1 MPSYTELSRVLED
14 LPELLRPA
22 IEKYRDEAED
32 LRRLPDELLD
42 HLRTNGAFR
51 FNTPRELGGL
61 ELPLAT
67 TMALIERLARI
78 DGSVAWIV
86 WNLNA
91 GFGAAF
97 LGDAVV
103 ERVWTGGPDPLIA
116 HSSQPGRL
124 VPGENGFRL
133 SGKWNLVSGVDSA
146 QWLGLLALV
155 LDGGQPRMTDAGPD
169 WRFCMVPR
177 SSVTVQDTWHATG
190 MRGTNSNTVIAQD
203 VPVAVDMTVAPDAK
217 ARIDRPL
224 YRVPVINQITSGGA
238 AVVLGMARAAI
249 DEVAALSRGKAGPD
263 GVPLARQ
270 GRIQAAL
277 GQASAR
283 VDAAL
288 ALLLTTLG
296 GLDAAAAE
304 GRPATEKERG
314 AVRGALPHAGET
326 ARAVLTC
333 MYELGGSTALYESS
347 RLGRLFR
354 DGHAAAQHAVLSAA
368 HYELA
373 GRTVI
378 GIPANDPTL

>member
-1 MPSYTELSRVLED
+1 MLSYPQISHAPED
-14 LPELLRPA
+14 LPELLRPV
-22 IEKYRDEAED
+22 IERYRDEAED

-42 HLRTNGAFR
+42 HLRANGAFR
-51 FNTPRELGGL
+51 LNTPRELGGF

-78 DGSVAWIV
+78 DGPAAWIV

-97 LGDAVV
+97 LSEASV
-103 ERVWTGGPDPLIA
+103 EQIYAGGSDPLIA
-116 HSSQPGRL
+116 HSSQPGAL
-124 VPGENGFRL
+124 IPSENGFRL
-133 SGKWNLVSGVDSA
+133 SGEWKLVSGVDSA

-155 LDGGQPRMTDAGPD
+155 LDGGQPRMTETGPD
-169 WRFCMVPR
+169 WRFCLVPR
-177 SSVTVQDTWHATG
+177 SSVMVQDTWHATG
-190 MRGTNSNTVIAQD
+190 MRGTNSNTVIAND
-203 VPVAVDMTVAPDAK
+203 VPVATGMTVAPGAR

-224 YRVPVINQITSGGA
+224 YRVPVVNQITAGGA
-238 AVVLGMARAAI
+238 AVVLGEARAAI
-249 DEVAALSRGKAGPD
+249 DEVAALSRTRTGPD
-263 GVPLARQ
+263 GVPLAQQR
-270 GRIQAAL
+270 RIQAAL
-277 GQASAR
+277 GRAGAQ

-304 GRPATEKERG
+304 GRPATEAERG
-314 AVRGALPHAGET
+314 AVRGALPHAAET
-326 ARAVLTC
+326 ARAVLTS

-354 DGHAAAQHAVLSAA
+354 DGHAAAQHSILSAA
-368 HYELA
+368 NYELA

-378 GIPANDPTL
+378 GIPGDDPTL

>member
-1 MPSYTELSRVLED
+1 MPSYPPPSGAPEN
-14 LPELLRPA
+14 LPESLRPA

-42 HLRTNGAFR
+42 HLRVSGAFR
-51 FNTPRELGGL
+51 LNTPRELGGY

-67 TMALIERLARI
+67 TMALIEQFARI
-78 DGSVAWIV
+78 DGPTAWIV

-97 LGDAVV
+97 LSEASV
-103 ERVWTGGPDPLIA
+103 ERVWSGGPDPMVA
-116 HSSQPGRL
+116 HSSQPGVL
-124 VPGENGFRL
+124 VPGGNGFRL
-133 SGKWNLVSGVDSA
+133 SGEWKLVSGVDSA

-155 LDGGQPRMTDAGPD
+155 LDGGQPRMTEAGPD
-169 WRFCMVPR
+169 WRFCIVPR
-177 SSVTVQDTWHATG
+177 SSVTVRDTWHSTG
-190 MRGTNSNTVIAQD
+190 LRGSNSNTVIAQD
-203 VPVAVDMTVAPDAK
+203 VPVAAGMTVAPDSK

-249 DEVAALSRGKAGPD
+249 DEMAALARTKTGPD
-263 GVPLARQ
+263 GLPLAQ
-270 GRIQAAL
+270 QPRIQAAI
-277 GQASAR
+277 GRAGAQA
-283 VDAAL
+283 DAAL
-288 ALLLTTLG
+288 ALLLNTLA

-314 AVRGALPHAGET
+314 AVRGALPYAAET
-326 ARAVLTC
+326 ARSVLTS
-333 MYELGGSTALYESS
+333 MYELSSSAALYESS

-368 HYELA
+368 HYELS
-373 GRTVI
+373 GRTLI
-378 GIPANDPTL
+378 GLPGNDPTL